1 MEFFSFTDQ
10 TVVEQMMFET
20 PVEAKDQ
27 SEGSDTYDSD

>member
-10 TVVEQMMFET
+10 KVVEKMMFET

-27 SEGSDTYDSD
+27 SEGSDNYDSD